1 MRDMRFRVDTGR
13 SVGDTGRSGEIQG
26 EKQAD
31 RKIRNGKSRRDT
43 RIFMEDT
50 GRFGRDKRKF
60 GKVYSG
66 ETQRDTDIR
75 GDTERCAA
83 NIE

>member
-31 RKIRNGKSRRDT
+31 AVERQEDSGMENPKEIQEYLWKI
-43 RIFMEDT
+43 
-50 GRFGRDKRKF
+50 
-60 GKVYSG
+60 
-66 ETQRDTDIR
+66 
-75 GDTERCAA
+75 
-83 NIE
+83 